1 MDTSPNFWQD
11 LPMLVWLVFLRI
23 VLPLGIVYFVG
34 WLLWRNFAPRD
45 AAEQHLSFFRFAFR
59 LRKKIRPIKL
69 PALSPGQIFGLMI
82 VFMIW
87 IAAAGFILAR
97 LFWGL
102 GAATALNDLAPW
114 GLWIGFDVMSGVA
127 LAAGGFTL
135 AATVYVF
142 RLERY
147 RPILRPAILT
157 ALLGYTLVIA
167 ALMIDLGRW
176 YNIWHPLVM
185 WNPHSVMFEVA
196 WCVMLYT
203 TVLFLE
209 FSPAIWERFH
219 IEWARKLLHKITIPL
234 VILGVC
240 LSTLHQSSL
249 GSLYLIFATKLSPF
263 WYSPMLPIFFF
274 TSALAVG
281 LAMVMVEA
289 ALSAKAFHRP
299 LENDLLASLGKPAI
313 IVLAILLAEKI
324 GDLVVRGMFVKLF
337 TLSLSSTLIWLE
349 LGVGVVLPMVLFS
362 RREWREN
369 PTIRFRAALL
379 VVVGVLLNRMDM
391 AVFGFY
397 DYTATLGQTYIP
409 SIGEW
414 VVTLGIVTA
423 GVAAYALI
431 CKFFPVL
438 PELEK
443 HELKPVR
450 ADSAQRDLKGAQPV
464 VAD

>member
-1 MDTSPNFWQD
+1 MFASFPDLVRD
-11 LPMLVWLVFLRI
+11 LPTVVLVLFLRI
-23 VLPLGIVYFVG
+23 VFPLAIILGIG
-34 WLLWRNFAPRD
+34 WLMWLKFAPRE
-45 AAEQHLSFFRFAFR
+45 AAARRDTFWQFVLRTHESIKPIHIPQLS
-59 LRKKIRPIKL
+59 
-69 PALSPGQIFGLMI
+69 SGQILALLVVTML
-82 VFMIW
+82 W
-87 IAAAGFILAR
+87 IAAAGFVIAR

-102 GAATALNDLAPW
+102 GAATALSDVVPW

-157 ALLGYTLVIA
+157 ALLGYTLVIF
-167 ALMIDLGRW
+167 ALMLDLGRW
-176 YNIWHPLVM
+176 YNIWHPIVM

-209 FSPAIWERFH
+209 FSPVIWERFH
-219 IEWARKLLHKITIPL
+219 MTWALKILHKITVPL
-234 VILGVC
+234 VILGVM

-263 WYSPMLPIFFF
+263 WYSPMLPVFFF

-299 LENDLLASLGKPAI
+299 LENDLLASLGKPAAL
-313 IVLAILLAEKI
+313 VLAIYLLIKLT
-324 GDLVVRGMFVKLF
+324 DLLLRGMMPRMLTV
-337 TLSLSSTLIWLE
+337 SLSSGLIWVE
-349 LGVGVVLPMVLFS
+349 LLVGVVTPLAIFAT
-362 RREWREN
+362 RQGREN
-369 PTIRFRAALL
+369 SKLRFRAAIL
-379 VVVGVLLNRMDM
+379 VVSGVLLNRMNM

-397 DYTATLGQTYIP
+397 DYTAAYGVTYWP

-414 VVTLGIVTA
+414 TITLAIVTF
-423 GVAAYALI
+423 GIAAYAAVVKL
-431 CKFFPVL
+431 FPVL
-438 PELEK
+438 PQEAASHNAGL
-443 HELKPVR
+443 P
-450 ADSAQRDLKGAQPV
+450 QPV
-464 VAD
+464 AAD

>member
-1 MDTSPNFWQD
+1 MSDSFMND
-11 LPMLVWLVFLRI
+11 LTMLVGLLVLRVFI
-23 VLPLGIVYFVG
+23 PLLILFAAG
-34 WLLWRNFAPRD
+34 WIMWRFFAPRE
-45 AAEQHLSFFRFAFR
+45 AIERRVSYFQFVFRIR
-59 LRKKIRPIKL
+59 DRVGPLRIPEL
-69 PALSPGQIFGLMI
+69 TASQIMLLLI

-102 GAATALNDLAPW
+102 GASTALSDLTPW

-157 ALLGYTLVIA
+157 ALLGYTLVII

-209 FSPAIWERFH
+209 FSPVVWERFH
-219 IEWARKLLHKITIPL
+219 IGWAQKLLHKITLPL
-234 VILGVC
+234 VIVGVV

-249 GSLYLIFATKLSPF
+249 GSLYLIFATKLSPL
-263 WYSPMLPIFFF
+263 WYSPMLPVFFF

-281 LAMVMVEA
+281 MSMVMVEA
-289 ALSAKAFHRP
+289 SLSAKAFKRP
-299 LENDLLASLGKPAI
+299 LENDLLASLAKPAA
-313 IVLAILLAEKI
+313 IVLSVLLAIKLA
-324 GDLVVRGMFVKLF
+324 DLTLRGMLPRLF
-337 TLSLSSTLIWLE
+337 TPSLSSMLIWLE
-349 LGVGVVLPMVLFS
+349 LGVGVMVPLAIFLTK
-362 RREWREN
+362 RGRED
-369 PTIRFRAALL
+369 PQLRFRAATL
-379 VVVGVLLNRMDM
+379 VVAGVLLNRMDM

-397 DYTATLGQTYIP
+397 DYTSAYGTTYFP

-414 VVTLGIVTA
+414 TITLAIVAA
-423 GVAAYALI
+423 GVAAYAAVV
-431 CKFFPVL
+431 KFFPVL
-438 PELEK
+438 PEEHVL
-443 HELKPVR
+443 HEMPSRSLP
-450 ADSAQRDLKGAQPV
+450 LGLPQPV
-464 VAD
+464 AAE

>member
-1 MDTSPNFWQD
+1 MSDSFLND
-11 LPMLVWLVFLRI
+11 LPMLLWFLVLRV
-23 VLPLGIVYFVG
+23 VLPLAIVLAAG
-34 WLLWRNFAPRD
+34 WLLWHFFAPHETENRRT
-45 AAEQHLSFFRFAFR
+45 SFFQFVFQ
-59 LRKKIRPIKL
+59 LRERIGPVRIPE
-69 PALSPGQIFGLMI
+69 LSASQIFALLI
-82 VFMIW
+82 VLMIW

-102 GAATALNDLAPW
+102 GTVTALSDLTPW

-157 ALLGYTLVIA
+157 ALLGYTLVVIA
-167 ALMIDLGRW
+167 LLIDLGRW
-176 YNIWHPLVM
+176 YNIWHPIIM

-209 FSPAIWERFH
+209 FSPAVWERFR
-219 IEWARKLLHKITIPL
+219 IGWAQKLLHRITIPL
-234 VILGVC
+234 VILGVV

-263 WYSPMLPIFFF
+263 WYSPLLPVFFF

-281 LAMVMVEA
+281 LSMVMVEA
-289 ALSAKAFHRP
+289 ALSARAFKRP
-299 LENDLLASLGKPAI
+299 LENDLLAGLGKPAA
-313 IVLAILLAEKI
+313 IVLVIYLALKV
-324 GDLVVRGMFVKLF
+324 GDLMLRGMLPRL
-337 TLSLSSTLIWLE
+337 LSLSFSSVLIWLE
-349 LGVGVVLPMVLFS
+349 LGVGVLIPLAIFATKQG
-362 RREWREN
+362 REN
-369 PTIRFRAALL
+369 PTARFRAAVL
-379 VVVGVLLNRMDM
+379 VISGVLLNRMDM

-397 DYTATLGQTYIP
+397 DYTATLGTTYFP

-414 VVTLGIVTA
+414 TITLAIVAA
-423 GVAAYALI
+423 GVTAYALAV
-431 CKFFPVL
+431 KFLPVL
-438 PELEK
+438 PSEEL
-443 HELKPVR
+443 
-450 ADSAQRDLKGAQPV
+450 QPV
-464 VAD
+464 TAE

>member
-1 MDTSPNFWQD
+1 MSDSLLRD
-11 LPMLVWLVFLRI
+11 LPMLLWFLFLRL
-23 VLPLGIVYFVG
+23 VLPLAILFDIG
-34 WLLWRNFAPRD
+34 WLLWRYFAPRE
-45 AAEQHLSFFRFAFR
+45 AKEQRVSFFQFVFR
-59 LRKKIRPIKL
+59 LRERIGPIRIPE
-69 PALSPGQIFGLMI
+69 LSASQIFALLV

-87 IAAAGFILAR
+87 VAAAGFILAR

-102 GAATALNDLAPW
+102 GTVTALSDLTPW

-157 ALLGYTLVIA
+157 ALLGYTLVII

-176 YNIWHPLVM
+176 YNIWHPIIM

-209 FSPAIWERFH
+209 FSPAVWERFH
-219 IEWARKLLHKITIPL
+219 IGWAQKLLHKITIPL
-234 VILGVC
+234 VILGVI

-263 WYSPMLPIFFF
+263 WYTPLLPVFFF

-281 LAMVMVEA
+281 MSMVMVEA
-289 ALSAKAFHRP
+289 ALSAKAFKRP
-299 LENDLLASLGKPAI
+299 LENELLASLGKPAA
-313 IVLAILLAEKI
+313 IVLTIYLALKL
-324 GDLVVRGMFVKLF
+324 GDLLLRGMMPRLL
-337 TLSLSSTLIWLE
+337 TLSFSSVLVWLE
-349 LGVGVVLPMVLFS
+349 LGVGVLIPLAIFATKQG
-362 RREWREN
+362 REN
-369 PTIRFRAALL
+369 PTTRFRAAVL
-379 VVVGVLLNRMDM
+379 VIAGVFLNRMNM

-397 DYTATLGQTYIP
+397 DYTAQYGVTYFP
-409 SIGEW
+409 SLGEW
-414 VVTLGIVTA
+414 VITLAIVTV
-423 GVAAYALI
+423 GVTVYVLAVKLL
-431 CKFFPVL
+431 PVL
-438 PELEK
+438 PQE
-443 HELKPVR
+443 HP
-450 ADSAQRDLKGAQPV
+450 QPV
-464 VAD
+464 IAE

>member
-1 MDTSPNFWQD
+1 MFDSFPDLVRD
-11 LPMLVWLVFLRI
+11 LPTVVLVLFLRI
-23 VLPLGIVYFVG
+23 VLPLAIILGIG
-34 WLLWRNFAPRD
+34 WLMWLKFAPRE
-45 AAEQHLSFFRFAFR
+45 AAARRDTFWRFVLRTRESIKPIHIPQLS
-59 LRKKIRPIKL
+59 
-69 PALSPGQIFGLMI
+69 SGQILALLVVTML
-82 VFMIW
+82 W
-87 IAAAGFILAR
+87 IAAAGFVIAR

-102 GAATALNDLAPW
+102 GAATALSDVVPW

-157 ALLGYTLVIA
+157 ALLGYTLVIF
-167 ALMIDLGRW
+167 ALMLDLGRW
-176 YNIWHPLVM
+176 YNIWHPIVM

-209 FSPAIWERFH
+209 FSPVIWERFH
-219 IEWARKLLHKITIPL
+219 MTWALKILHKITVPL
-234 VILGVC
+234 VILGVM

-263 WYSPMLPIFFF
+263 WYSPMLPVFFF

-299 LENDLLASLGKPAI
+299 LENDLLASLGKPAAL
-313 IVLAILLAEKI
+313 VLAVYLLIKLT
-324 GDLVVRGMFVKLF
+324 DLLLRGMMPRMLTV
-337 TLSLSSTLIWLE
+337 SLSSGLIWVE
-349 LGVGVVLPMVLFS
+349 LLVGVVTPLAIFAT
-362 RREWREN
+362 RQGRES
-369 PTIRFRAALL
+369 PKLRFRAAVL
-379 VVVGVLLNRMDM
+379 VVSGVLLNRMNM

-397 DYTATLGQTYIP
+397 DYTAAYGVTYWP

-414 VVTLGIVTA
+414 TITLAIVTF
-423 GVAAYALI
+423 GVAVYAAVVKL
-431 CKFFPVL
+431 FPVL
-438 PELEK
+438 PQEGPSHNAGL
-443 HELKPVR
+443 P
-450 ADSAQRDLKGAQPV
+450 QPV
-464 VAD
+464 AAD

>member
-1 MDTSPNFWQD
+1 MFDSFLND
-11 LPMLVWLVFLRI
+11 LPMLAWYLFLRVVVPLAI
-23 VLPLGIVYFVG
+23 VFAVG
-34 WLLWRNFAPRD
+34 WLLWRYFAPRE
-45 AAEQHLSFFRFAFR
+45 AEEQHTSFFQFVFQLREKIGPIR
-59 LRKKIRPIKL
+59 LPQ
-69 PALSPGQIFGLMI
+69 LSAGQIFGLLI

-102 GAATALNDLAPW
+102 GATTALSDLTPW

-147 RPILRPAILT
+147 RPILRPAVLT

-176 YNIWHPLVM
+176 YNIWHPLIM

-209 FSPAIWERFH
+209 FSPAVWERFH
-219 IEWARKLLHKITIPL
+219 IGWAQRLLHKITIPL
-234 VILGVC
+234 VILGVI

-263 WYSPMLPIFFF
+263 WYSPMLPVFFF
-274 TSALAVG
+274 TSAVAVG

-289 ALSAKAFHRP
+289 SLSAQAFGRP
-299 LENDLLASLGKPAI
+299 LENDLLASLGKPAA
-313 IVLAILLAEKI
+313 IVLALLFALRAA
-324 GDLVVRGMFVKLF
+324 DLALRGMLPRLF
-337 TLSLSSTLIWLE
+337 TLSFSSLLIWLE
-349 LGVGVVLPMVLFS
+349 LGVGVIVPLLIFAT
-362 RREWREN
+362 RQGRAN
-369 PTIRFRAALL
+369 PKLRFRAALL
-379 VVVGVLLNRMDM
+379 VVAGLLLNRMDM

-397 DYTATLGQTYIP
+397 DYTSALGVTYFP

-414 VVTLGIVTA
+414 TITLAIVTF
-423 GVAAYALI
+423 GIAAYMAI
-431 CKFFPVL
+431 VKFFPVL
-438 PELEK
+438 PAEKVTHKLPSAPLEI
-443 HELKPVR
+443 
-450 ADSAQRDLKGAQPV
+450 QGAQPV
-464 VAD
+464 IAE